1 MSTSRPAAPPP
12 AGQHTVRRHNSA
24 LVLGAI
30 ADAPGISRASIAGR
44 TGLTKA
50 TVSSLVERMLAAGLV
65 TDSGP
70 ARRAGPGRRGAA
82 LSLSETGPHGL
93 GVEIGVDYLATCLVD
108 LTGRMRSRLVRET
121 DNRTEPT
128 GRVLSRTAR
137 AVRDSLREADTLG
150 VRIGGIGI
158 ALPGLVESGS
168 GMLRVAPNLGWRD
181 VDVPGELR
189 ARLDLP
195 PLPVLPGN
203 EANFAA
209 LAELWAGGHAGLRD
223 YVHVSGEIGIGAG
236 IVVGAELFEG
246 VRGFGGEIGHFS
258 VDAEGPACS
267 CGSRGCL
274 ERLAGQEAVLRRAG
288 VPAEGRPS
296 EQLGELVRR
305 LENDDPAALTATA
318 SAGRWLGTALSDVVN
333 LLDVPAVVLGGA
345 YARLHPWLVD
355 ALTAELRMRVMSA
368 GFSPVR
374 VVRSTLG
381 AEAAVR
387 GAAGSAVRAIVA
399 DPESFVE
406 TG

>member
-1 MSTSRPAAPPP
+1 
-12 AGQHTVRRHNSA
+12 
-24 LVLGAI
+24 VLEAI
-30 ADAPGISRASIAGR
+30 ADAPGISRAGVAGR

-50 TVSSLVERMLAAGLV
+50 TVSSLVERMMAAGLV
-65 TDSGP
+65 ADSGP
-70 ARRAGPGRRGAA
+70 ARREGPGRRGAA

-108 LTGRMRSRLVRET
+108 LTGRIRSRLVRET

-128 GRVLSRTAR
+128 DRVLTRTAG
-137 AVRDSLREADTLG
+137 AVRDSLQEAEALG
-150 VRIGGIGI
+150 VRIGGIGV
-158 ALPGLVESGS
+158 ALPGLVETGS
-168 GMLRVAPNLGWRD
+168 GILRVAPNLGWRD

-189 ARLDLP
+189 TRVELP
-195 PLPVLPGN
+195 PLSILAGN

-209 LAELWAGGHAGLRD
+209 LAELWAGGHDGLRD

-236 IVVGAELFEG
+236 IVVGGALFEG

-258 VDAEGPACS
+258 VDAQGPACS

-288 VPAEGRPS
+288 IPAEGRPS
-296 EQLGELVRR
+296 ELLGELVRR
-305 LENDDPAALTATA
+305 LADDDSAALAATA
-318 SAGRWLGTALSDVVN
+318 DAGKWLGTALSDVVS

-355 ALTAELRMRVMSA
+355 PLSRELRTRVMSYA
-368 GFSPVR
+368 FSPIR
-374 VVRSTLG
+374 VIRSTLG
-381 AEAAVR
+381 TEAAVR

-399 DPESFVE
+399 DPEAFVE